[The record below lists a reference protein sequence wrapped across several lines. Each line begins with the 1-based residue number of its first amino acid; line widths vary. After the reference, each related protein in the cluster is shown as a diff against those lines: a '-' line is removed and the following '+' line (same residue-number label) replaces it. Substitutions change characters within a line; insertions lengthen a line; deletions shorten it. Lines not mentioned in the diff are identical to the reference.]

1 MAAITPA
8 ESLATLDFTDLLKF
22 AREQLPGYA
31 VPLFLRVKVKME
43 TTGTFKYKKAD
54 LKQAGYDPRQVDGP
68 LFVRLPSSTSFE
80 PLDDELHAA
89 IARQVYRF

>member
-1 MAAITPA
+1 MAALRLARGFELDGAALGTHLDARLPA
-8 ESLATLDFTDLLKF
+8 
-22 AREQLPGYA
+22 YA
-31 VPLFLRVKVKME
+31 APLFVRLLGEVE

-54 LKQAGYDPRQVDGP
+54 LKQAGYDTRQVDDP

-89 IARQVYRF
+89 IARQAYRF